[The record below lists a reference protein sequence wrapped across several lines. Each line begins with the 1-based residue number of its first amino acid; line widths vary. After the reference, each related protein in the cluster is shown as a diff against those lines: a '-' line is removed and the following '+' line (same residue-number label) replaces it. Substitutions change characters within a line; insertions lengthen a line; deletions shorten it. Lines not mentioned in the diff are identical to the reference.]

1 MSQQYLPYIVPLLV
15 AVLILRRAGRAQ
27 KISLNRMWIRPAII
41 SLMAGAALFA
51 GHFPGVIAIAA
62 FAAAVAAG
70 AGFGYLRA
78 RHQVIS
84 IHPETGVVSSQATM
98 IGTVL
103 FLGIFA
109 VRYGVKLAFPQ
120 MADPGHGGAQ
130 VILVTNCLLLFT
142 AAMFVTQTA
151 LIWSRTR
158 PMLAAHAARAVPPPT
173 E

>member
-1 MSQQYLPYIVPLLV
+1 MSQQYLPYIVPLIV

-27 KISLNRMWIRPAII
+27 KISMNRMWIRPAII
-41 SLMAGAALFA
+41 TLMAGAGLFV
-51 GHFPGVIAIAA
+51 GPFPGLIAIAA
-62 FAAAVAAG
+62 FVAAAGAG

-78 RHQVIS
+78 RHQLIS
-84 IHPETGVVSSQATM
+84 IHPETGEVSSQATM
-98 IGTVL
+98 IGTLL
-103 FLGIFA
+103 FLGIIA

-120 MADPGHGGAQ
+120 MANPGHGGAQ

-142 AAMFVTQTA
+142 AAMFITQTA

-158 PMLAAHAARAVPPPT
+158 PLLAAHAARVALPPT